1 MFFYEIGLL
10 TQHFCFVKIVMTV
23 KRDDSA
29 LSMRKI
35 FQKWLFIFVAVAFTL
50 TFCLSFYLQTQQAEE
65 NAEKQIHL
73 KLYDVIEQINQN
85 ELNLARIVHASQSET
100 LVRVRSLAM
109 MIKLDPS
116 ILKEKKRLQAT
127 SNTLEAEQVR
137 ISDEKG
143 IVIAGVPESLVG
155 QDMNA
160 DTETQPFMD
169 AINNPNFELV
179 QLPKTGKN
187 QADQVQCAAVARKD
201 AKGIVQIA
209 YKARRLTEGLEI
221 ADIKNLAVG
230 FRIGNNGRIIVAEGN
245 VIVSSDDKSILGKNL
260 DSIGIPLSEL
270 KGNQGTFWTS
280 IIDTKTYCVYEKFER
295 FFILG
300 TLPASEIFEN
310 RDRNATTLVLLNF
323 LLFGAVFILV
333 TEMIKRIVIDG
344 IESVNTSLKR
354 ITEGDLEEKVE
365 VLTNQEFVALSDGIN
380 QTVQALRKAISEAA
394 TRIDNEL
401 EFARAIQLSAMPNI
415 FPPYP
420 TRNEFDLYATMFT
433 AKNVGGDFYDFFLV
447 DDNHLAI
454 VIADVSG
461 KGIPASLFMMT
472 SKTVIKNFAESG
484 ISPGEIFTRTNAYLC
499 ENNDT
504 CMFVTAFLGIL
515 EINTGRF
522 TTVCAGHNPPLI
534 MRAMGEIEWLRS
546 EGGFVLAGIPGV
558 VYSQSEWQL
567 KTGDKIFLYTDG
579 VTEAFNPEAAMFGEK
594 RLKECV
600 SSTFARNAN
609 LYTLLSYIRGEVE
622 IFAGSAEQSDD
633 ITMLV
638 LEYKL

>member
-1 MFFYEIGLL
+1 
-10 TQHFCFVKIVMTV
+10 
-23 KRDDSA
+23 
-29 LSMRKI
+29 MRKI

-65 NAEKQIHL
+65 NAEKQIRL
-73 KLYDVIEQINQN
+73 KLYDVVAQVNLNENNQG
-85 ELNLARIVHASQSET
+85 RIVQASGSET

-127 SNTLEAEQVR
+127 SNLLEAEQVR

-143 IVIAGVPESLVG
+143 IVIAAVPETLIG
-155 QDMNA
+155 QDMKA
-160 DTETQPFMD
+160 DPETQPFMD
-169 AINNPNFELV
+169 AIDNPNFELV
-179 QLPKTGKN
+179 QLPKSIGTVGE
-187 QADQVQCAAVARKD
+187 QVQCAGVARKD
-201 AKGIVQIA
+201 NKGIVQIA

-230 FRIGNNGRIIVAEGN
+230 FRIGNNGRIIVTEKN
-245 VIVSSDDKSILGKNL
+245 IVVSSDDKLLLGKNL
-260 DSIGIPLSEL
+260 DTIGISLTELS
-270 KGNQGTFWTS
+270 GNQGAFWTK
-280 IIDTKTYCVYEKFER
+280 IANIKTYCVYEKFER
-295 FFILG
+295 FVIVG

-354 ITEGDLEEKVE
+354 ITEGNLEEKVE

-380 QTVQALRKAISEAA
+380 QTVQSLRKAISEAA

-420 TRNEFDLYATMFT
+420 TRNEFDLYASMFT

-515 EINTGRF
+515 EINTGKL
-522 TTVCAGHNPPLI
+522 TTVCAGHNPPLL
-534 MRAMGEIEWLRS
+534 MRAFGEIEWLRS

-558 VYSQSEWQL
+558 VYGQSEWQL

-579 VTEAFNPEAAMFGEK
+579 VTEAFNPDAAQFGEK
-594 RLKECV
+594 RLKECL

-609 LYTLLSYIRGEVE
+609 LYTLLSYVRGEVE
-622 IFAGSAEQSDD
+622 LFASSVEQSDD